1 MSLATQ
7 VRKGV
12 KWTTSST
19 LIIAVSQLLLLALAA
34 RFYLTPTEV
43 GLFAIIQIT
52 LGFCQLF
59 MDMGI
64 GNALIQK
71 QNVKAR
77 HLSELF
83 LVNLIIAAVLAVLI
97 YLSAKNIAYFFEAPN
112 VTPYIQLIAPSFL
125 LAALYRIHLVS
136 LQKELAFSLIAKVE
150 LVAQISGFSVALLSL
165 FYNLGVVALVYG
177 YLTNLAVQ
185 GALFWCFSPFRL
197 MFVFPKVMSEL
208 KPYFSFGA
216 YQTVDGTVNYFS
228 SQFDVI
234 LVGKMFGTEVLGG
247 YSLARQYCFR
257 PAMVINPILTRI
269 AFPLM
274 SKLQNSDK
282 LPSIYCKLSNV
293 LASIN
298 FPLYLTLFVFSEEF
312 ILVLFG
318 TQWLHIVPIFR
329 LMALWCLIRST
340 MNPVGSL
347 MMAKGK
353 VKRLLIWN
361 LMLLFLIPT
370 SVYIGGLFSVE
381 GVVIA
386 LVALQFILLI
396 LHSYILLD
404 IQAEIKPLLFFY
416 SIASPLLI
424 SVIAM
429 ILSFL
434 LCFMIANIYFKLIV
448 FTVAY
453 TLLYGSF
460 SYFYNPVIKKI
471 RTQGFSLN

>member
-1 MSLATQ
+1 
-7 VRKGV
+7 
-12 KWTTSST
+12 
-19 LIIAVSQLLLLALAA
+19 
-34 RFYLTPTEV
+34 
-43 GLFAIIQIT
+43 
-52 LGFCQLF
+52 
-59 MDMGI
+59 
-64 GNALIQK
+64 
-71 QNVKAR
+71 
-77 HLSELF
+77 
-83 LVNLIIAAVLAVLI
+83 
-97 YLSAKNIAYFFEAPN
+97 
-112 VTPYIQLIAPSFL
+112 
-125 LAALYRIHLVS
+125 
-136 LQKELAFSLIAKVE
+136 
-150 LVAQISGFSVALLSL
+150 
-165 FYNLGVVALVYG
+165 
-177 YLTNLAVQ
+177 
-185 GALFWCFSPFRL
+185 
-197 MFVFPKVMSEL
+197 
-208 KPYFSFGA
+208 
-216 YQTVDGTVNYFS
+216 
-228 SQFDVI
+228 
-234 LVGKMFGTEVLGG
+234 VLGG